1 MPRQKTKGQK
11 PILNYFVNFGY
22 DKDVKKWFID
32 IELFSFPHTQNVLW
46 FDLQKEYKKKLEEFL
61 DYK

>member
-1 MPRQKTKGQK
+1 MPRQKAKGQK

-46 FDLQKEYKKKLEEFL
+46 FDLQKEYKKN
-61 DYK
+61 